1 MPTPISQTFREAFL
15 TSADSAH
22 TMSFADFM
30 RLALYHPQLGYY
42 RQTRQ
47 RVGYAP
53 GTDFYTASTSG
64 PLFGQ
69 LVAAACASLVRA
81 HGDTPETHTFVE
93 IGAET
98 DAGVLAGVEHPF
110 ATARTVRVGAPL
122 EITDPCVVFSNEL
135 FDAQPC
141 RRFVRRDESWR
152 ELGVA
157 LRDDQLHEVELGAVA
172 ESWLPAAA
180 PDGYLFDAPRDAAT
194 LLGEIAGQPWRGL
207 FVALD
212 YGKSWAALAEETPGG
227 TARAYH
233 RHRQH
238 NDLLAQPGEQDL
250 TCHLCWDWLEHALEQ
265 NRFGTPTLEAQE
277 AFFVRHAGEFIAATM
292 AAEAGRMSPKKLSL
306 MQLIHPANLGR
317 KFQALHA
324 WRP

>member
-1 MPTPISQTFREAFL
+1 MPTPISQMFREVFL

-42 RQTRQ
+42 RQPRQ

-69 LVAAACASLVRA
+69 LIVEACATLVRE
-81 HGDTPETHTFVE
+81 HGGKPDACTFVE

-98 DAGVLAGVEHPF
+98 DAGVLGGVEHPF
-110 ATARTVRVGAPL
+110 AATRTVRVGEP
-122 EITDPCVVFSNEL
+122 ISIGGSCVVFSNEL

-141 RRFVRRDESWR
+141 RRFVRRDDHWL

-157 LRDDQLHEVELGAVA
+157 LRDDQFHEVELGAA
-172 ESWLPAAA
+172 SERWLPETA
-180 PDGYLFDAPRDAAT
+180 PDGYVFDAPREAVT
-194 LLGEIAGQPWRGL
+194 LLGTISKQPWRGL

-250 TCHLCWDWLEHALEQ
+250 TCHLCWDWLENALVENQ
-265 NRFGTPTLEAQE
+265 FGTPTLEAQE
-277 AFFVRHAGEFIAATM
+277 AFFIRHAGELIARTM
-292 AAEAGRMSPKKLSL
+292 SAEAPRMSPHKLAL
-306 MQLIHPANLGR
+306 MQLLHPANLGR

-324 WRP
+324 WRA